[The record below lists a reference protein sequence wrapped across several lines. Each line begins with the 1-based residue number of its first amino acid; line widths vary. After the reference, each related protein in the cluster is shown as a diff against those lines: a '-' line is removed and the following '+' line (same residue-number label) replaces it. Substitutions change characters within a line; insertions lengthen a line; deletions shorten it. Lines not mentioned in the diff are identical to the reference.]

1 MACRSAYQKV
11 ERGRA
16 TVAQQLDE
24 SASPED
30 GRENEVHVAVESQN
44 ELEGQKP
51 HDGPAA
57 GLEPDPVEASDGA

>member
-1 MACRSAYQKV
+1 
-11 ERGRA
+11 
-16 TVAQQLDE
+16 VAQQLDE